1 VPAPGAWT
9 SDAACTGIH
18 WTGRYGGGHGDDCI
32 IEVTGSTPD
41 VHGLEFHAGVIPITG
56 GPQWPYPPVETPD
69 VLPVVHGT
77 IGGEYDLTGDGNN
90 DIVVSYLRPSVGL
103 VYMLIRSQKD
113 QVHDGMFL
121 APQLSSDLGF
131 TPAPRSLLF
140 TRGARADFNND
151 GKQDLFFVTQLPDMS
166 GHLYWYTMSYAG
178 GEVVKFN
185 ETDSGVSVAPCATV
199 ESLRDGYLLLSN
211 SQDAPLDFNLDG
223 KADQVVVMD
232 SASGFRFFIAAGA
245 GDGTFARTIEVPPY
259 MGQLPYDQPQD
270 INKDGIPDLLV
281 YFSNPDG
288 TTTRVT
294 LYGDGAFGFSPT
306 SP

>member
-1 VPAPGAWT
+1 
-9 SDAACTGIH
+9 
-18 WTGRYGGGHGDDCI
+18 
-32 IEVTGSTPD
+32 
-41 VHGLEFHAGVIPITG
+41 
-56 GPQWPYPPVETPD
+56 
-69 VLPVVHGT
+69 
-77 IGGEYDLTGDGNN
+77 
-90 DIVVSYLRPSVGL
+90 
-103 VYMLIRSQKD
+103 
-113 QVHDGMFL
+113 
-121 APQLSSDLGF
+121 
-131 TPAPRSLLF
+131 
-140 TRGARADFNND
+140 
-151 GKQDLFFVTQLPDMS
+151 
-166 GHLYWYTMSYAG
+166 MSYAG